1 VRLFVGIDVDG
12 AVRDCA
18 ARAVAALQR
27 AGVDGR
33 LEPREKLHVTV
44 AFLGAVDDA
53 RLAEVIAALDTV
65 RVAPFTF
72 PLERIG
78 AFPSLRRPTIVWLGP
93 RRAQPAFRECVSA
106 VRSAFV
112 PLGVRFQRPP
122 DGRPHLTLARLR
134 RDAGPLHVSFGP
146 ARAIDV
152 TADALTLFQS
162 LPDGKTTRYEVLHR
176 HVL

>member
-1 VRLFVGIDVDG
+1 MRLFVGIDIDD

-33 LEPREKLHVTV
+33 FEPREKLHVTV
-44 AFLGAVDDA
+44 AFLGAIEDALIDD
-53 RLAEVIAALDTV
+53 VIAALDGV
-65 RVAPFTF
+65 RVAPFAF

-78 AFPSLRRPTIVWLGP
+78 AFPSLQRPAIVWLGP
-93 RRAQPAFRECVSA
+93 RRTQPAFRACVTA
-106 VRSAFV
+106 VQAALA
-112 PLGVRFQRPP
+112 PLGVRFARRP

-134 RDAGPLHVSFGP
+134 RDTGPLRVSFGP
-146 ARAIDV
+146 AQVVEVR
-152 TADALTLFQS
+152 ADALTLFQS